1 MRRIARITGMLANF
15 VKFTFMNYEMLSHLI
30 IIHNRRQGFIINDML
45 VNGLQIQA
53 V

>member
-1 MRRIARITGMLANF
+1 MRRIAWITDVLANF
-15 VKFTFMNYEMLSHLI
+15 MEFIFMNYEMLSHLI
-30 IIHNRRQGFIINDML
+30 IIHNWRQGFIVNDVL